1 LRSPVVERSS
11 PLIFGDDDLCALD
24 PDLLIAGLPADAI
37 PALTLPNMVSV
48 GAEGAE
54 YLFDFDRV
62 LGVVVNGEAR
72 AYPHNI
78 LWYHEI
84 VNDRIGDTWISV
96 TFCPLTGLG
105 LVFDPFVDG
114 NLLELGVSGLLFAEL
129 GGTLVGPLGGKIVL
143 DAIAGSNGS
152 IQGVNVSNDEREIV
166 YLQPTVNYQITP
178 SFLMEVAARVPLR
191 GQNFPAGPQFMVAVF
206 HRPAGGN

>member
-1 LRSPVVERSS
+1 MERSS

-96 TFCPLTGLG
+96 TFLSL
-105 LVFDPFVDG
+105 
-114 NLLELGVSGLLFAEL
+114 
-129 GGTLVGPLGGKIVL
+129 IH
-143 DAIAGSNGS
+143 I
-152 IQGVNVSNDEREIV
+152 
-166 YLQPTVNYQITP
+166 
-178 SFLMEVAARVPLR
+178 
-191 GQNFPAGPQFMVAVF
+191 
-206 HRPAGGN
+206 

>member
-178 SFLMEVAARVPLR
+178 SFLLEVAARVPLR

>member
-1 LRSPVVERSS
+1 
-11 PLIFGDDDLCALD
+11 
-24 PDLLIAGLPADAI
+24 
-37 PALTLPNMVSV
+37 MVSV

>member
-24 PDLLIAGLPADAI
+24 PDLLIAVLPADAI